1 MEVPFSIPQCMA
13 RCGVVR
19 QGGLSWPGRTST
31 RPGTVASVA
40 GCSHVATS
48 QPCPHQPARCYL
60 VLSSEV
66 RWRQGPVLA
75 RYFRYLTLQRRSR
88 RHLA

>member
-19 QGGLSWPGRTST
+19 QAGLSWPGRTST

-40 GCSHVATS
+40 TGRL
-48 QPCPHQPARCYL
+48 QPRGHQPAVSSPAST
-60 VLSSEV
+60 VLPCPQLPRSGGGRAPSS
-66 RWRQGPVLA
+66 RATSG
-75 RYFRYLTLQRRSR
+75 T
-88 RHLA
+88 

>member
-19 QGGLSWPGRTST
+19 QAGLSWPGRTST

-40 GCSHVATS
+40 TGRL
-48 QPCPHQPARCYL
+48 QPRGHQPAVSSPAST
-60 VLSSEV
+60 VLPCPQLRGQLEA
-66 RWRQGPVLA
+66 GPRPRAL
-75 RYFRYLTLQRRSR
+75 LQVPDSTE
-88 RHLA
+88 